1 MRVFAVSTIVLLSS
15 LLCSCTTVET
25 VKTETVWKDTLITF
39 DRPAIID
46 TVELH
51 PVTHVGDGP
60 PVTPDTCVISGEGKS
75 GIRVRVVARDG
86 KQVAEVSV
94 PADTSKKAVKL
105 TGTLI
110 ETTRKNLSWIEQMID
125 DLPPWAIIVAL
136 VLSASTLIYMLKK

>member
-15 LLCSCTTVET
+15 LLCSCTTLET
-25 VKTETVWKDTLITF
+25 VKTETVWKDTLITV

-51 PVTHVGDGP
+51 PVTHVEAGP
-60 PVTPDTCVISGEGKS
+60 SVTPDTCVLSGVGKS
-75 GIRVRVVARDG
+75 GIRVRVLARDG

-94 PADTSKKAVKL
+94 PADTAKKAVKL
-105 TGTLI
+105 MGALT

-125 DLPPWAIIVAL
+125 DLPPWAIIAIL